1 MIRIRTRMFMVPNC
15 CDAFL
20 IRAKRVSN
28 CYIQE
33 KKKLT
38 VCVSVCVDVRLMLV
52 LVWKKCLGFSVGY
65 VLCASPYS
73 STTIMW

>member
-1 MIRIRTRMFMVPNC
+1 MLDGCLGKREVFGQFPI
-15 CDAFL
+15 

-38 VCVSVCVDVRLMLV
+38 VCVCGCLCGCSAN
-52 LVWKKCLGFSVGY
+52 LGFSVRIFQRDAY
-65 VLCASPYS
+65 LEVD
-73 STTIMW
+73 